1 MKLKLGAIIISAIL
15 LIAIAGCAQSATTGN
30 NNINGS
36 QGINNPASLPGNG
49 GSPSIN
55 ETPPPEIPEQQGPA
69 TVTIG
74 EILDK
79 ANGYQGKD
87 VIIEGK
93 IVNECP
99 AGCWFYL
106 QDDSGVI
113 YVDILPN
120 NLSIPQ
126 KVGAKAK
133 VYGVVTERNGV
144 LYVIGNKVEF

>member
-1 MKLKLGAIIISAIL
+1 MKLRLGAIIISAIL

-36 QGINNPASLPGNG
+36 QGINNPAALPGNG

-55 ETPPPEIPEQQGPA
+55 ETPPPAIPEQQGPA

-87 VIIEGK
+87 IIIEGK
-93 IVNECP
+93 IVNECG
-99 AGCWFYL
+99 AGCWFNL
-106 QDDSGVI
+106 QDASGIV
-113 YVDILPN
+113 YVDLAPS
-120 NLSIPQ
+120 NLAIPQ
-126 KVGAKAK
+126 KVGSKAK
-133 VYGVVTERNGV
+133 VYGVVAERNGV